1 MTFFPKKQTECGKS
15 TKKKKANKNLI
26 HAYEPKEIRP
36 KDTAKVNKT
45 NTNPKRVKK
54 EKKKE
59 NQKLR
64 HTSKSK
70 DETRTKDGYVIS
82 GEPFQKGADTFTT
95 LLSV

>member
-1 MTFFPKKQTECGKS
+1 MWKINKEKKG
-15 TKKKKANKNLI
+15 NKNLI

-36 KDTAKVNKT
+36 KDTEKVNKT

-59 NQKLR
+59 NQKITHR
-64 HTSKSK
+64 SKSK

-82 GEPFQKGADTFTT
+82 RELFQKGADTFTT

>member
-1 MTFFPKKQTECGKS
+1 MWKINKE
-15 TKKKKANKNLI
+15 KKANKNLI
-26 HAYEPKEIRP
+26 HAYEPKKVRP

-59 NQKLR
+59 NQKIR
-64 HTSKSK
+64 HRSKSK

-82 GEPFQKGADTFTT
+82 GELFQKSADTFTT

>member
-1 MTFFPKKQTECGKS
+1 MENQQR
-15 TKKKKANKNLI
+15 KKKANKNLI

-36 KDTAKVNKT
+36 KHTAKVNKT

-59 NQKLR
+59 NQKIR
-64 HTSKSK
+64 HRSKSK

-82 GEPFQKGADTFTT
+82 GELFQKGADTFTT

>member
-1 MTFFPKKQTECGKS
+1 MTLFPKKQTECGKS

-54 EKKKE
+54 EKKE
-59 NQKLR
+59 NQKIR
-64 HTSKSK
+64 NRSKSK
-70 DETRTKDGYVIS
+70 DETRTKNGYFIS
-82 GEPFQKGADTFTT
+82 GELFQKGADTFTT

>member
-70 DETRTKDGYVIS
+70 DETRTKHGYVIS

>member
-59 NQKLR
+59 NQKITDR
-64 HTSKSK
+64 SKSK

-82 GEPFQKGADTFTT
+82 GELFQKGADTFTT

>member
-1 MTFFPKKQTECGKS
+1 MWKINKE
-15 TKKKKANKNLI
+15 KKANKNLI
-26 HAYEPKEIRP
+26 HAYEPKKVRP

-59 NQKLR
+59 NQKIR